1 VNALGF
7 DLCFEREE
15 EDFGPQIDFLPMIQK
30 AGFYEMSLADVYDAD
45 AVIPTS
51 WHEFPKKAS
60 SGW

>member
-51 WHEFPKKAS
+51 
-60 SGW
+60 